1 MGKLNKRIFFIL
13 ETGLAFVLTV
23 FFSIKIVSLLYVSPP
38 YPQVENNSIYLK
50 GSVNK
55 RNEKFTN
62 LISFDYRR
70 FLVRFPGWHTQSFS
84 QIVNARSLIVTSYSL
99 DDFSN
104 LLLRM
109 RFPYWQ
115 RGGVKIS
122 LKIGGKWYVLKDLVE
137 LRNKDYSLD
146 NILFLGLGMENVDSR
161 SISEKDFLDEY
172 FKGKRIIV
180 KDNFLRRMRGKVI
193 IKLTLK

>member
-1 MGKLNKRIFFIL
+1 MVKLNKKIFFIL

-23 FFSIKIVSLLYVSPP
+23 FFSIKIVSLLYVSSP

-50 GSVNK
+50 GRVSK
-55 RNEKFTN
+55 RNERFTN

-84 QIVNARSLIVTSYSL
+84 QIVNTHSLIVTSYSL

-122 LKIGGKWYVLKDLVE
+122 LKIGGKWYALKDLVK
-137 LRNKDYSLD
+137 LRNRDYSLD

-180 KDNFLRRMRGKVI
+180 KDNFLRRMCGKVI